1 HAKDRADRPAADH
14 SVKDRIVYRELA
26 PLPHRQ
32 VVSPE
37 GLQHMA
43 DVEGRRSVIQPPIA
57 QRGEIPD
64 VVHVLVVAVIQ
75 RVRQGVIHVYR
86 QPVRQP
92 LAELYL
98 QGVVVGKRIVAQYIG
113 IANEGIEPEQIDRIL
128 SWRVE
133 PQAGARAEAI
143 ADKTAEISRGRGEGI
158 GQRPGLTGLKLGD
171 ESGVSETL
179 SGGQAYERGVE
190 NGRRGLPGQIVVGES
205 LSTPVGDVNI
215 EVPPRLN
222 ELIQESVLDDVGL
235 VNVKGM

>member
-1 HAKDRADRPAADH
+1 
-14 SVKDRIVYRELA
+14 
-26 PLPHRQ
+26 
-32 VVSPE
+32 
-37 GLQHMA
+37 
-43 DVEGRRSVIQPPIA
+43 
-57 QRGEIPD
+57 
-64 VVHVLVVAVIQ
+64 
-75 RVRQGVIHVYR
+75 
-86 QPVRQP
+86 
-92 LAELYL
+92 
-98 QGVVVGKRIVAQYIG
+98 
-113 IANEGIEPEQIDRIL
+113 IDRIL

-143 ADKTAEISRGRGEGI
+143 ADKTAEISRGRGEGV

-235 VNVKGM
+235 VNVKGMPQPHPTIACIAHLQHCSLPQFSLNTGRPGLHVRRPDVRVDRGDIGVAEGEIREGQRKTEARGEEFESGQWRAQR